1 MMDIP
6 TDLTALIGIAAE
18 MHGAILIY
26 RDDVVVFANQEARR
40 IYACQDWAN
49 PVSFDQCFRKAI
61 ELGRI
66 DDRTI
71 LADPAGH
78 LAYAKMARARER
90 NFRFRRLYD
99 GDIYD
104 RHHTGLSSEW
114 NAQIWV
120 KAQPVNADTG
130 IPDPAVPTLLEQ
142 LEQTRALA
150 RMTALLEQMG
160 IAMAVVDADGR
171 MVDCSPLMA
180 DRLDDGVPLGRDGIG
195 FLCCQDD
202 ACSVRLHRAIG
213 AVARGRETAALVP
226 VLVDGAAHPVAV
238 MSAPQADG
246 TAIVVINETAQA
258 ESLSGILMTAYGLT
272 NREADVVVRLG
283 GGETADEIATAL
295 DRKLDTVRRQI
306 ATAKA
311 KIAAGRQH
319 NLAHIVTRAAALF
332 GGISP
337 PSSRKGKQ

>member
-6 TDLTALIGIAAE
+6 TGLTALIDVAAE
-18 MHGAILIY
+18 MRGAILIY
-26 RDDVVVFANQEARR
+26 RDDMVVFANQEAKR

-71 LADPAGH
+71 LDDPAGH

-90 NFRFRRLYD
+90 GFRFRRLYD
-99 GDIYD
+99 GQVYD

-120 KAQPVNADTG
+120 KARPANAGPG
-130 IPDPAVPTLLEQ
+130 IPDPAAPGLLEQ
-142 LEQTRALA
+142 LEQNRALA
-150 RMTALLEQMG
+150 RMTSLLEQMG
-160 IAMAVVDADGR
+160 VAMAVVDADGR
-171 MVDCSPLMA
+171 MIDGSPLMA
-180 DRLDDGVPLGRDGIG
+180 DRLDEGAPLGRDGLG
-195 FLCCQDD
+195 FLSCQDR
-202 ACSVRLHRAIG
+202 ACTIRLRRAIG
-213 AVARGRETAALVP
+213 AVALGWEAAALVP
-226 VLVDGAAHPVAV
+226 VLVDGTPHPIAV

-246 TAIVVINETAQA
+246 TAIVVINETARA
-258 ESLSGILMTAYGLT
+258 ESLGGILMTAYGLT

>member
-1 MMDIP
+1 MIDIP
-6 TDLTALIGIAAE
+6 TGLTALIDVAAE
-18 MHGAILIY
+18 MRGAILIY
-26 RDDVVVFANQEARR
+26 RDDVVVFANQEAKR
-40 IYACQDWAN
+40 IYACQDWTN
-49 PVSFDQCFRKAI
+49 PVSFDQCFNKAI

-71 LADPAGH
+71 LDDPAGH
-78 LAYAKMARARER
+78 LAYAKMTRARGID
-90 NFRFRRLYD
+90 FRFRRLYD
-99 GDIYD
+99 GEAYD
-104 RHHTGLSSEW
+104 RHHTGLDSEW

-120 KAQPVNADTG
+120 KARPVNADID
-130 IPDPAVPTLLEQ
+130 IPGSSAPGLLEQ
-142 LEQTRALA
+142 LEQNRAMA

-160 IAMAVVDADGR
+160 VAMAVVDADGR
-171 MVDCSPLMA
+171 TLDCSPLMA
-180 DRLDDGVPLGRDGIG
+180 NRFDDGAPLSRDGLG
-195 FLCCQDD
+195 FLRCQDD
-202 ACSVRLHRAIG
+202 ACTVRLRRAIG

-226 VLVDGAAHPVAV
+226 VLADGTLHPIAV

-258 ESLSGILMTAYGLT
+258 ESLGGILMAAYGLT

-311 KIAAGRQH
+311 KIAADRQH
-319 NLAHIVTRAAALF
+319 NLAHIITRAAALF